1 MIEKYELLDN
11 HVLEIEQDENPES
24 PREWDNLGKMVC
36 FHNRYRLGDNHD
48 YNKDNYDSW
57 EELEAA
63 IRETENVHTILPI
76 YMYDHS
82 GITVSTSAFS
92 CRWDSGQIGFIYATK
107 ERIEEMG
114 CKEHAVGQL
123 LEDEI
128 KMFDDFITGNI
139 YGFRIYKVDKC
150 NLGHEHET
158 EIESCWGFYGDD
170 IYTNGIM
177 DYVSPTLLPDSMKK
191 EKEKVNS

>member
-11 HVLEIEQDENPES
+11 HVLEIEQDTNPEN
-24 PREWDNLGKMVC
+24 PREWDNVGKMVC
-36 FHNRYRLGDNHD
+36 FHKRYRLGDNHD
-48 YNKDNYDSW
+48 YNKDDYQSW
-57 EELEAA
+57 DELEAA
-63 IRETENVHTILPI
+63 IREKENVVAILPI
-76 YMYDHS
+76 FMYDHS
-82 GITVSTSAFS
+82 GITISTSSFS
-92 CRWDSGQIGFIYATK
+92 CKWDSGQIGFIFATK
-107 ERIEEMG
+107 ERLEYIG
-114 CKEHAVGQL
+114 CKESDAEKI
-123 LEDEI
+123 LENEI
-128 KMFDDFITGNI
+128 EQYDQFVTGDV